1 MVAAGQQGP
10 RARGR
15 RCRRPASAASPT
27 TYMAA
32 LADAEAANPLRGAP
46 ANAERYNFETFECS
60 WPAPHVLNIAMNRPK
75 RRNAQNGRLWE

>member
-1 MVAAGQQGP
+1 
-10 RARGR
+10 
-15 RCRRPASAASPT
+15 
-27 TYMAA
+27 MAA